1 MKKVAI
7 LGAGNM
13 GSAVA
18 ESLKDSEYEITCTAA
33 TQHTLDRIKASMP
46 KVNTTLSNKDAVKDA
61 DIVILAVKPYLAGAV
76 CEEIRESLK
85 DEALIIS
92 LVAGFT
98 LGNLSFMLDDDPY
111 YDHLQ
116 SCNEDEEE
124 MPEAVSEDKEDRKK
138 LYYARVI
145 PNTAIR
151 YGKSVTFIAFDKD
164 ATHEAKDETEKIF
177 SLSGKVFVVP
187 EDKMTA
193 CTSLASCGI
202 AYFLRFIRAAVE
214 GSVEI
219 GLKPDFA
226 TEVAA
231 LTAEGAAALIANG
244 GHPEAEIDKVTT
256 PGGLTIRGLN
266 ALEAHGFNAAVIAAL
281 KASAEESEP
290 QHLHRSGWLPF

>member
-1 MKKVAI
+1 
-7 LGAGNM
+7 M

-18 ESLKDSEYEITCTAA
+18 ESLKDSDYEITCTAA
-33 TQHTLDRIKASMP
+33 TQNTLDRIKASMP

-61 DIVILAVKPYLAGAV
+61 DIVVLAVKPYLVGEV
-76 CEEIRESLK
+76 CEEIRENLK
-85 DEALIIS
+85 DGALIIS
-92 LVAGFT
+92 LVAGYS
-98 LGNLSFMLDDDPY
+98 LHNLSYMLDDDPY
-111 YDHLQ
+111 FDQLRAYDG
-116 SCNEDEEE
+116 EEEE
-124 MPEAVSEDKEDRKK
+124 MPESEVVPEEKEDRKE
-138 LYYARVI
+138 LFYARVI

-164 ATHEAKDETEKIF
+164 ATQAAKDETEKIF

-187 EDKMTA
+187 EGKMTA

-214 GSVEI
+214 GAVEI

-231 LTAEGAAALIANG
+231 LTAEGAAALLANG

-256 PGGLTIRGLN
+256 PGGLTIKGLN

-281 KASAEESEP
+281 KASADEP
-290 QHLHRSGWLPF
+290 EFPYVHRSGDIPF

>member
-1 MKKVAI
+1 MKKIAI

-18 ESLKDSEYEITCTAA
+18 QSLKDSEYQITCTAA
-33 TQHTLDRIKASMP
+33 SQSTLDRIKVALPEANVTRS
-46 KVNTTLSNKDAVKDA
+46 NTEAVEDA
-61 DIVILAVKPYLAGAV
+61 DIVILTIKPYLAQHV
-76 CEEIRESLK
+76 CEEIAESLK
-85 DEALIIS
+85 EGAIVIS
-92 LVAGFT
+92 LIAGVDFFE
-98 LGNLSFMLDDDPY
+98 LSKFLNAKSEFLDGSNIL
-111 YDHLQ
+111 HL
-116 SCNEDEEE
+116 
-124 MPEAVSEDKEDRKK
+124 
-138 LYYARVI
+138 ARVI
-145 PNTAIR
+145 PNTAIKYR
-151 YGKSVTFIAFDKD
+151 KSVTFIAYNGGVPK
-164 ATHEAKDETEKIF
+164 EVRDEVEKIF
-177 SLSGKVFVVP
+177 SLSGKVFVVF
-187 EDKMTA
+187 EDKMAA

-266 ALEAHGFNAAVIAAL
+266 ALEAHGLNAAVIAAI
-281 KASAEESEP
+281 KASTYNSHE
-290 QHLHRSGWLPF
+290 